1 MSKIVTKKG
10 SQGREQAAGSSLY
23 FPTSQVNARAILA
36 SGLLAPIQAYGKHYP
51 DLLDLCHGRVPLFT
65 MPPPP
70 DAWQVINPGG
80 DESIF
85 PVCIEVAPGS
95 LAQGPVP
102 ALVKG
107 SLGADSESEASTP
120 SVDDLCLAAPF
131 FLPLS
136 DNLILHFRSQRDLD
150 EWNAREFGD
159 LRLDDLRCQVTPI
172 LFEGRADE
180 GGLWRSWL
188 EGLQAVS
195 IDTGRLEE
203 LDAAMGSLALLV
215 AGTMEARKGSIEF
228 HLPHLESIPG
238 PDSVQHLAG
247 AWLETCGVTV
257 DSQVLVILEAACSVL
272 AGHDWNQDRR
282 AAEIFQRILD
292 QSMRVAD
299 SPRDLSGIRDKGIS
313 ILRGES
319 EMKPPADGRLDGVSD
334 VCRALLFMLQDP
346 LPMNLVPRLR
356 QFGESDQVQGL
367 VLIFAG
373 ALAGLSGLP
382 GTKKP
387 REIFFWLT
395 RQEAIALSRAIPGA
409 VGPLPSV
416 SSLAT
421 RSTLSGNSVRRSI
434 VLGECE
440 LAGFDDPMPSLLEQF
455 EEKDLVVSPYR
466 DASVLL
472 CRRMDWEDLIW
483 SEIVMGPAAR
493 FEVIQGRKEA
503 MTIRVKLPS
512 VPVVY
517 SVDKGPFLDRLAEH
531 AEHIPLQVQAEVV
544 GQLGFGEALPV
555 DGLLDGPTKAK
566 AKGRGG
572 RKART

>member
-1 MSKIVTKKG
+1 MSKSVTKKAN
-10 SQGREQAAGSSLY
+10 QGRELAAGRSLY
-23 FPTSQVNARAILA
+23 FPTNQVNARGILS

-65 MPPPP
+65 MNPPP
-70 DAWQVINPGG
+70 DAWQVVNPGG

-95 LAQGPVP
+95 FSEGTVP
-102 ALVKG
+102 SLVKG
-107 SLGADSESEASTP
+107 SLGAGSESDVSTP

-159 LRLDDLRCQVTPI
+159 LRLDDLRCQVTST
-172 LFEGRADE
+172 LFDGRAEE
-180 GGLWRSWL
+180 GGQWRSWL
-188 EGLQAVS
+188 EGLPAVS
-195 IDTGRLEE
+195 IDQGLLEN

-215 AGTMEARKGSIEF
+215 AGTMEAKRGPVEF
-228 HLPHLESIPG
+228 HLPFLESIPG

-247 AWLETCGVTV
+247 AWLESCGVTV
-257 DSQVLVILEAACSVL
+257 DEPVRVILEAACSVL

-282 AAEIFQRILD
+282 AAELFQRILD
-292 QSMRVAD
+292 QSMRLAT
-299 SPRDLSGIRDKGIS
+299 SARDLTGVRDKGIS

-319 EMKPPADGRLDGVSD
+319 EMKPPAEGRLDGVSD

-346 LPMNLVPRLR
+346 LPLTLVSRLR
-356 QFGESDQVQGL
+356 QFGESDQVHGL
-367 VLIFAG
+367 VLILAG

-395 RQEAIALSRAIPGA
+395 RQESVALSRAIPGA
-409 VGPLPSV
+409 VGPLPPI

-421 RSTLSGNSVRRSI
+421 RSTISGNSFRRSI
-434 VLGECE
+434 VIGERE

-503 MTIRVKLPS
+503 MTIRVNLPS

-531 AEHIPLQVQAEVV
+531 AERIPLQVQAEVM
-544 GQLGFGEALPV
+544 GQLGFGESLPL
-555 DGLLDGPTKAK
+555 DGLLEGPTKAK
-566 AKGRGG
+566 AKGRGA
-572 RKART
+572 RKAKT